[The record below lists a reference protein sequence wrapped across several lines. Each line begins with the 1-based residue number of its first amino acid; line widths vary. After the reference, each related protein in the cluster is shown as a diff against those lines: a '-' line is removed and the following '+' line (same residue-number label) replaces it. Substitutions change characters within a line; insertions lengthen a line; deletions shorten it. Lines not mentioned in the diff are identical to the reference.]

1 MDHVKNR
8 DRIMRQNL
16 RLLIIGLWCGI
27 FLAGIIGYVR
37 YNEQTALWNNRARTA
52 LLQTLQENLMRYG
65 SSVLF
70 ASEGVMNRETL
81 WNAGFKEVKIE
92 TAFGKDTLQVPW
104 KKYSSNIGQDEELQG
119 LCTLLVLQDSLC
131 MDSIFGQW
139 KTKLSERGFRGQES
153 LTVRCL
159 DLNTETVTTDTLP
172 AGSLLGDS
180 IAYFTLGVA
189 CELEL
194 TGWVSL
200 PWFRSL
206 TPEDG
211 GVWCLCLLAG
221 MLPVWFGGKVC
232 RLYRRYRAKER
243 EAAVPECVPV
253 SGQAR
258 HRELKDGTRL
268 DPVGHT
274 LQRNGK
280 VVGITSQGALLLK
293 SLLQAGEEPLLQQ
306 TLLESLWPDG
316 SGTSQRLY
324 TAVNRLNEA
333 LKQLSVYRVRNEN
346 GRCCLREES
355 KEEE

>member
-65 SSVLF
+65 SSV
-70 ASEGVMNRETL
+70 AVTCGGIVYPETSQHT
-81 WNAGFKEVKIE
+81 GFREVKIE
-92 TAFGKDTLQVPW
+92 TTFGKDTLQVPW
-104 KKYSSNIGQDEELQG
+104 EKFSYNIIQNEELQG
-119 LCTLLVLQDSLC
+119 LYTLLVLQDSLC

-139 KTKLSERGFRGQES
+139 KKKLSERGFRGQES

-159 DLNTETVTTDTLP
+159 DLHAGTVMTDTLP

-221 MLPVWFGGKVC
+221 MLSVGFGGKAFC
-232 RLYRRYRAKER
+232 LYRRYRVKKR